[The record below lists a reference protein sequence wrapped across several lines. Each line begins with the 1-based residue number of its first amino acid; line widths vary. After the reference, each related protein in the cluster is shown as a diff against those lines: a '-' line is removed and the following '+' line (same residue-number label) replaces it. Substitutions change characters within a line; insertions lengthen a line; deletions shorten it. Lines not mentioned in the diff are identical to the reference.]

1 MGSFIHDVEGE
12 ILCESI
18 NTKIPYF
25 NAPIYLENKTPIGKV
40 DEILGPINSVYFT
53 IKPQEGIQAK
63 SFKSGDKFYIGGD
76 KLLPLE
82 KYETPCSSKP
92 QTKNTD
98 VGESMLIVTTDSSPS
113 PNQHQ
118 EHPNPSALAAQ
129 AVGVEAS
136 AIVAADVV
144 DVAVEHQEDEE
155 DSATVVDEEEAE
167 ASEAAVGSAE
177 VEAVVSREVDGVEG
191 ALVDVEGVDLDSLCC
206 SLELFSLFFDFSRSC
221 MA

>member
-12 ILCESI
+12 ILCEST

-82 KYETPCSSKP
+82 KYGTPSPVSKTPCSSR
-92 QTKNTD
+92 TET
-98 VGESMLIVTTDSSPS
+98 SMSGK
-113 PNQHQ
+113 
-118 EHPNPSALAAQ
+118 A
-129 AVGVEAS
+129 
-136 AIVAADVV
+136 
-144 DVAVEHQEDEE
+144 
-155 DSATVVDEEEAE
+155 
-167 ASEAAVGSAE
+167 
-177 VEAVVSREVDGVEG
+177 
-191 ALVDVEGVDLDSLCC
+191 C
-206 SLELFSLFFDFSRSC
+206 
-221 MA
+221 